1 MILALAAA
9 CGGDESPSL
18 RATVVRPP
26 HDTIYFAVPAVAH
39 RCNDGGGEGRSLL
52 VQGADERGNGALVR
66 LRYGDSL
73 ATGPVPLIALG
84 DSITPRGA
92 NVAVRYM
99 KGDVAH
105 GFSLDS
111 GAVDPTATGESRGGG
126 AALAARVRGSGLE
139 GGVRVA
145 AEVTYAGVPRPGAA
159 DSVSCRFQP

>member
-1 MILALAAA
+1 
-9 CGGDESPSL
+9 
-18 RATVVRPP
+18 
-26 HDTIYFAVPAVAH
+26 
-39 RCNDGGGEGRSLL
+39 L

-66 LRYGDSL
+66 LRFGDSL
-73 ATGPVPLIALG
+73 ASGPVPLIAFG

-92 NVAVRYM
+92 NAAVRYM

-111 GAVDPTATGESRGGG
+111 GAVDLTATGRSDG

-139 GGVRVA
+139 SGVRVA
-145 AEVTYAGVPRPGAA
+145 AEVTYAGVPRPSAM

>member
-1 MILALAAA
+1 VILALAAA
-9 CGGDESPSL
+9 CGGDQSPSL

-26 HDTIYFAVPAVAH
+26 HDTIHFSVPAVAH
-39 RCNDGGGEGRSLL
+39 RCSDGGREGRSLL

-66 LRYGDSL
+66 LRLGDSL
-73 ATGPVPLIALG
+73 ASGPVPLIALG

-92 NVAVRYM
+92 NAAVRYM

-111 GAVDPTATGESRGGG
+111 GAVDLTATGRREG

-139 GGVRVA
+139 SGVRVA
-145 AEVTYAGVPRPGAA
+145 AEVTYAGVPRPSAT
-159 DSVSCRFQP
+159 DSVPCRFQP

>member
-1 MILALAAA
+1 VILALAAA
-9 CGGDESPSL
+9 CGGDQSPSL

-26 HDTIYFAVPAVAH
+26 HDTIRFAVPAVAH
-39 RCNDGGGEGRSLL
+39 RCSNGGREARSLL

-73 ATGPVPLIALG
+73 ASGPVPLIALG

-92 NVAVRYM
+92 NAAVRYM

-111 GAVDPTATGESRGGG
+111 GAVDLTATGRRGGG
-126 AALAARVRGSGLE
+126 GVALAARVRGSGLE
-139 GGVRVA
+139 NGVRVA
-145 AEVTYAGVPRPGAA
+145 AEVTYAGVPRPSAT
-159 DSVSCRFQP
+159 DSVPCRFQP